1 MDFLDTAAADG
12 VADVFSVMAYDR
24 NTGDDVFSDD
34 VIDTAAADGVVN
46 VFVNAVIDTG
56 ADADG
61 VSYCNWI

>member
-1 MDFLDTAAADG
+1 
-12 VADVFSVMAYDR
+12 MAYDR

-34 VIDTAAADGVVN
+34 VIDTAAADGVVD

-61 VSYCNWI
+61 VSYCKWI